1 MILWN
6 KLICPFRRTG
16 SASGSTV
23 AAYPLLALVAAAGCG
38 DGPPTPV
45 AGEGLLEMAA
55 DMVSYDVVTYMT
67 NAEGIRSGRIRADS
81 AYYYLDSTVVHM
93 RGVEM
98 DVYGEEGMVRATV
111 TAERGRYDELTQ
123 QMHAVGDVVLV
134 FPNES
139 RRLESEELRYN
150 PLTQGIRSDSAST
163 YHYEGQT
170 TRGTCF
176 RSDMT
181 FRNYQVCD
189 IRGSAELGG

>member
-1 MILWN
+1 MILWD
-6 KLICPFRRTG
+6 KLICMSTRTRT
-16 SASGSTV
+16 ASGSRV
-23 AAYPLLALVAAAGCG
+23 AAYALATLVTVAGCG

-45 AGEGLLEMAA
+45 AGEGLLEMSA

-98 DVYGEEGMVRATV
+98 DVYAEEGMVRATV
-111 TAERGRYDELTQ
+111 TAERGRYDERTQ

-134 FPNES
+134 LPDES
-139 RRLESEELRYN
+139 RRLESGELHYN
-150 PLTQGIRSDSAST
+150 PLTQDIRSDSAST
-163 YHYEGQT
+163 YHHDGQI

-176 RSDMT
+176 RSDMS
-181 FRNYQVCD
+181 FRNYEVCD

>member
-6 KLICPFRRTG
+6 KSIWPFRRTR
-16 SASGSTV
+16 SASGCTV
-23 AAYPLLALVAAAGCG
+23 VAYALPALVALAGCG

-45 AGEGLLEMAA
+45 AGEGLLGMSA

-81 AYYYLDSTVVHM
+81 AYYYLDSTVVHR

-98 DVYGEEGMVRATV
+98 DVYAEEGLVRATV
-111 TAERGRYDELTQ
+111 TAERGRYDERTQ

-139 RRLESEELRYN
+139 RRLESDELHYN
-150 PLTQGIRSDSAST
+150 PLTEDIRSDSAST
-163 YHYEGQT
+163 YHYDGQT

>member
-1 MILWN
+1 MWN
-6 KLICPFRRTG
+6 KSIRLFIRPGATPG
-16 SASGSTV
+16 SGA
-23 AAYPLLALVAAAGCG
+23 AAYGFLAVVAAAGCG
-38 DGPPTPV
+38 DGLPTPV
-45 AGEGLLEMAA
+45 ADDGLLEMSA
-55 DMVSYDVVTYMT
+55 DMISYDVVTYMT

-98 DVYGEEGMVRATV
+98 DVYTEAGLVRATV
-111 TAERGRYDELTQ
+111 TAERGRYDERTQ

-139 RRLESEELRYN
+139 RRLESGELHYD
-150 PLTQGIRSDSAST
+150 PVTESIRSESAST
-163 YHYEGQT
+163 YHHDGQT

-176 RSDMT
+176 RSDMS

>member
-1 MILWN
+1 MTLWN
-6 KLICPFRRTG
+6 NVIGSLVRRG
-16 SASGSTV
+16 PAPGFG
-23 AAYPLLALVAAAGCG
+23 AAAFGWLVVVTAAGCS

-55 DMVSYDVVTYMT
+55 DIISYDVVTYMT

-98 DVYGEEGMVRATV
+98 DVYTEDGLVRATV
-111 TAERGRYDELTQ
+111 TAERGRYDERTQ

-134 FPNES
+134 FPDEA
-139 RRLESEELRYN
+139 RRLESEELHYD
-150 PLTQGIRSDSAST
+150 PLTEGIRSEAAST
-163 YHYEGQT
+163 YHHDGQT

-176 RSDMT
+176 RSDMS
-181 FRNYQVCD
+181 FQNYQVCD